1 MKKVLLKTMLMCF
14 ISMLGFSNAFGQNFP
29 NSNNDYAQVIPENPT
44 PTDSVHVVYTYVSN
58 DGCPDFYLEIDSID
72 EKSVFVSKKQ
82 IPDMGRMCTMVIS
95 KFKTFINIGT
105 FSNYTEIY
113 FDGRLLKIIDPMACK
128 MDKTGQVISVTEKSS
143 IIQEQNSREMYIIN
157 DVILKEGTL
166 VNFHGTQIQCFTTPC
181 YNIVDCYE
189 IIETPL
195 CVMNKKGIVVAGR
208 NACEGQLFIQEFS
221 PISSMPQL
229 FLIQPDDNII
239 LPEDSAVETTVDG
252 LTTTATGEVN
262 PDGSVGTEPGYAG
275 LQEGDKVIFGGYYV
289 KNEKYDPNVVCRYV
303 GVATCYEV
311 TDPVT
316 PPECVMNKEGIVVAG
331 KGNCANR
338 LFVQELTPYDNI
350 ARLYEIMDQGVI
362 SSDGSV
368 GSDGSDGKYISG
380 LNVGDKVIFGSF
392 AIENDATK
400 GDYAGT
406 YNYCQTAG
414 VVNCYQLVEA
424 ADNFSLAGQ
433 ATAEDSVIHSGSV
446 VLFGKGHRK
455 ALNWVPLTSD
465 GTFEF
470 TDLPYGEY
478 TVLVIPD
485 ISLYKKYLPTFY
497 INKLRYR
504 KADFVTLSEDMKGLT
519 VNLRPSKRAGGN
531 GRIYGNI
538 FFEFTTLKDSVIAS
552 NGANK
557 MMGVQTDA
565 KIADNLSV
573 VLYNIDDEPIDW
585 TVTDTYGNYSFDNI
599 AYDSYKIV
607 SETATASG
615 ETIVTLSNEEAIVNA
630 DLMLKNTEF
639 NTDTHNYQMNVL
651 NIYPNPVTD
660 YLTITLAED
669 QEVRIYNTMG
679 QEVLNRQLYEGSN
692 TVNMNTMDK
701 GIYLIKIGSEKL
713 KVVKK

>member
-1 MKKVLLKTMLMCF
+1 MKKVLLKTMLICI
-14 ISMLGFSNAFGQNFP
+14 ISMLSFSNAFGQTFP
-29 NSNNDYAQVIPENPT
+29 NSNNDVAQVFPENPT

-58 DGCPDFYLEIDSID
+58 DGCPDFYLETDSID
-72 EKSVFVSKKQ
+72 ENRVFVSKKQ

-95 KFKTFINIGT
+95 KFKAIINIGT
-105 FSNYTEIY
+105 LSNYTEIY
-113 FDGRLLKIIDPMACK
+113 FDGRLIKIIDPMTCK
-128 MDKTGQVISVTEKSS
+128 MDMTGLVISVTEKSS
-143 IIQEQNSREMYIIN
+143 IIQEQNSQEMYIIN
-157 DVILKEGTL
+157 DVLLNEGTL
-166 VNFHGTQIQCFTTPC
+166 VSFHGTKIQCITTPC

-189 IIETPL
+189 VIETPA
-195 CVMNKKGIVVAGR
+195 CVLNKEGIVVAGR
-208 NACEGQLFIQEFS
+208 NACAGQLFIQEFS
-221 PISSMPQL
+221 PISSVQQL
-229 FLIQPDDNII
+229 FLIQPEDYII
-239 LPEDSAVETTVDG
+239 QPEDSAVDNTVDPDSSTVTNG
-252 LTTTATGEVN
+252 VN
-262 PDGSVGTEPGYAG
+262 PDGSVSSEPGYFG
-275 LQEGDKVIFGGYYV
+275 LKEGDKVIFGGYYV

-303 GVATCYEV
+303 GIATCFELV
-311 TDPVT
+311 DPT
-316 PPECVMNKEGIVVAG
+316 PPQCELNKKGIVVEG

-338 LFVQELTPYDNI
+338 LFVQELTPFDNT

-362 SSDGSV
+362 SNDGSV
-368 GSDGSDGKYISG
+368 GSVGNYISG

-406 YNYCQTAG
+406 NNYCQTAG

-424 ADNFSLAGQ
+424 AENFSLTGL
-433 ATAEDSVIHSGSV
+433 ATAEDSVIQSGSV

-470 TDLPYGEY
+470 TDLPYGDY

-519 VNLRPSKRAGGN
+519 VELRPYKRAGGN

-538 FFEFTTLKDSVIAS
+538 FFESTTLKDSVIAS

-557 MMGVQTDA
+557 MSVQTDA

-573 VLYNIDDEPIDW
+573 VLYSIDDVPIDW
-585 TVTDTYGNYSFDNI
+585 TVTDTYGNYTFDNI

-639 NTDTHNYQMNVL
+639 NTDTHDYQMNVL
-651 NIYPNPVTD
+651 NIYPNPVTS
-660 YLTITLAED
+660 YLTITLAEA
-669 QEVRIYNTMG
+669 QAIRIYNTMG
-679 QEVLNRQLYEGSN
+679 QEVLNMQLYEGSN